1 MMAKFSAGCTEPFTT
16 HIVLLFALW
25 VRSVRNSLG
34 LCEVER
40 FKPDLT
46 LAEQDTKGLN
56 SDVITENTYKTF
68 QNMQGGKYSWD

>member
-1 MMAKFSAGCTEPFTT
+1 MSEFLSAF
-16 HIVLLFALW
+16 
-25 VRSVRNSLG
+25 
-34 LCEVER
+34 CEVER

-56 SDVITENTYKTF
+56 SDVITENIYKTF